1 MENEIDRILEKVKNE
16 INFSIESAYNF
27 ETPEKHNLYKKAFIL
42 LKTKGFIELVRNGYE
57 ITEIG
62 IDVLELGG
70 WNKYLKYLEQEKKDK
85 KEKKRIDFEKSKI
98 DLRLKKWQV
107 KTFWWI
113 FGFAFIGSGFSF
125 YNFINNLS
133 PSESVIKQEE
143 RIEKME
149 SELGKLHTSI
159 LNQKTK
165 DSLNNSKV
173 LKKIENTE
181 KSKDK

>member
-1 MENEIDRILEKVKNE
+1 MGNEIDRILEKVKNE

-27 ETPEKHNLYKKAFIL
+27 KTPKEHNLYKKAFIL
-42 LKTKGFIELVRNGYE
+42 LKTKGFIELGRNGYE

-62 IDVLELGG
+62 MDVLELGG
-70 WNKYLKYLEQEKKDK
+70 WDKYLEYLTQEKKDK
-85 KEKKRIDFEKSKI
+85 KEKKRIEFEKSKI
-98 DLRLKKWQV
+98 DLRLKKWQL

-149 SELGKLHTSI
+149 LELEKLQIST

-165 DSLNNSKV
+165 DSLSNSKV
-173 LKKIENTE
+173 LKTTENTE